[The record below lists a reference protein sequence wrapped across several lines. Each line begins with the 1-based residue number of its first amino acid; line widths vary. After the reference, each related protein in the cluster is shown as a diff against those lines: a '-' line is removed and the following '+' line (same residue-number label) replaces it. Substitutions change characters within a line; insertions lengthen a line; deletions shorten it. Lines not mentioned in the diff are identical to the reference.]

1 MQEYYKNENTVE
13 DINKMLAGTAKVVW
27 ELPKSY
33 FPSLEAEAEF
43 ER

>member
-13 DINKMLAGTAKVVW
+13 EINKMLAGTAKVV
-27 ELPKSY
+27 PKSY